1 MTEIKE
7 KIKKKSNK
15 KLIVIVAAIILILTL
30 SVGGVVIYN
39 NLADSQPTP
48 SNGVVGKIS
57 DDWDTGIEE
66 ETSPK
71 KTGIQIP
78 GYSTAEMK
86 SNDTSLN
93 ISIGNP
99 KSNTCGFYATV
110 KLDDGTELYKS
121 NFLKPGSGL
130 TSIPVSQKLNK
141 GEYKAVVYYECVTLD
156 EPHTPL
162 NSAESEF
169 TLVVK

>member
-7 KIKKKSNK
+7 KTKKKSNK

-71 KTGIQIP
+71 KQAFRFPDIQQR
-78 GYSTAEMK
+78 K
-86 SNDTSLN
+86 
-93 ISIGNP
+93 
-99 KSNTCGFYATV
+99 
-110 KLDDGTELYKS
+110 
-121 NFLKPGSGL
+121 
-130 TSIPVSQKLNK
+130 
-141 GEYKAVVYYECVTLD
+141 
-156 EPHTPL
+156 
-162 NSAESEF
+162 
-169 TLVVK
+169 

>member
-1 MTEIKE
+1 MTNTKE
-7 KIKKKSNK
+7 KSKKKI
-15 KLIVIVAAIILILTL
+15 LIIIVAVIVIAAMA
-30 SVGGVVIYN
+30 VGGVVVYN
-39 NLADSQPTP
+39 NFANSQPTP

-66 ETSPK
+66 ESQTQKP
-71 KTGIQIP
+71 GVQIP

-86 SNDTSLN
+86 SSDTSLN

-99 KSNTCGFYATV
+99 KANTCGFYATV
-110 KLDDGTELYKS
+110 KLDNGTVLYKS
-121 NFLKPGSGL
+121 DFLKPGSGL
-130 TSIPVSQKLNK
+130 TSVPISEKLEK
-141 GEYKAVVYYECVTLD
+141 GEYNAMVYYECVTLD

-169 TLVVK
+169 TLIVK